1 VNAQI
6 ISHVGSRANFI
17 SNPSEG
23 ALGCLVLG
31 PRPPRGV
38 HTVRD
43 LICIKQKEAAV
54 SRGDQGE
61 VTGPGRRGRAFLESV
76 LPCVVSATGVR
87 GTLACLG
94 GSLQSWPGVLGPGRP
109 PMPRGPQSL
118 VQGFGPV
125 HSAEV

>member
-1 VNAQI
+1 MNAQVT
-6 ISHVGSRANFI
+6 SHVDSRANFI

-43 LICIKQKEAAV
+43 LVCIKQKEAAV
-54 SRGDQGE
+54 SRGDRGE
-61 VTGPGRRGRAFLESV
+61 VTGPGCRGRAFLESV

-94 GSLQSWPGVLGPGRP
+94 GFPSELARGPGTR
-109 PMPRGPQSL
+109 QAT
-118 VQGFGPV
+118 Q
-125 HSAEV
+125 A